1 MANFRLLVSTVC
13 SFFLTSTLDSAFG
26 QTNKPVAQAKS
37 NADTRAIM
45 DTLIGSFSEVLPLSF
60 DMKEFS
66 SKKNKS
72 EILKSLR
79 KLKDNAHVLEQHGE
93 IKDKGFEFVTKSL
106 ETDANNAYR
115 WFEKGY
121 YDEAKF
127 TLHNMTEN
135 CIACHNSLPETAKFP
150 KPERFLSKI
159 NLQNLP
165 ALDKAHYLTMS
176 RQFDE
181 ALTAY
186 ETVFNDPDIQPSN
199 LIALGAFT
207 QYMKLSIN
215 VKSNFNRPQ
224 KLLLNIAERPNTP
237 KHVKEL
243 VLKWQKQLE
252 IYEKSAPLA
261 QITIPGIRKTI
272 EAGKLE
278 MEFPKDREGLI
289 HYVTAN
295 AMLNRYVNGNPS
307 NTTDMA
313 EAYYLMGVTESLLG
327 HSFWVSRQDFYLET
341 AIRIAPGSSFSSKAY
356 SLLEDSLVSGFT
368 GSSGTNLPDDVAE
381 LLSEL
386 KTMIDSAKKEKS

>member
-1 MANFRLLVSTVC
+1 MANFRLAASIITAF
-13 SFFLTSTLDSAFG
+13 SFILAVGSASG
-26 QTNKPVAQAKS
+26 QANKPVAQPKS
-37 NADTRAIM
+37 NANTRAIM
-45 DTLIGSFSEVLPLSF
+45 DTLIGSLSEVLPLSF

-66 SKKNKS
+66 SKKRKH

-93 IKDKGFEFVTKSL
+93 IKDKSFGFVAKSL
-106 ETDANNAYR
+106 EADANNVYR

-186 ETVFNDPDIQPSN
+186 ETVFNDPEIQPSN

-215 VKSNFNRPQ
+215 VKSDFNRPQ
-224 KLLLNIAERPNTP
+224 KLLLNIAGRPKIP
-237 KHVKEL
+237 MHVREL
-243 VLKWQKQLE
+243 VLKWNKQLE
-252 IYEKSAPLA
+252 TYEKSAPLA
-261 QITIPGIRKTI
+261 QITMPGIRKTI

-295 AMLNRYVNGNPS
+295 AMLSRYVNGNPS

-327 HSFWVSRQDFYLET
+327 YSFWISRQDFYLET
-341 AIRIAPGSSFSSKAY
+341 AIRIAPGSSFSPKAY
-356 SLLEDSLVSGFT
+356 ALLEDSLVTGFT
-368 GSSGTNLPDDVAE
+368 GSSGTNLPDDVTD

-386 KTMIDSAKKEKS
+386 KTLIDNAKKGKS